1 MGVDFLA
8 NDQTG
13 SESSKFI
20 AIDFRLLPTLF
31 VSLLLLFN
39 LINLGLF
46 LSSSLFLFDD
56 PQLTVVQFQQVATA
70 GWNRHSHLFTL
81 SGESEILFRAAPTFD
96 ANQIK
101 MNIIG
106 RRKAT
111 CRANR

>member
-46 LSSSLFLFDD
+46 LFFFSFF
-56 PQLTVVQFQQVATA
+56 V
-70 GWNRHSHLFTL
+70 
-81 SGESEILFRAAPTFD
+81 
-96 ANQIK
+96 
-101 MNIIG
+101 
-106 RRKAT
+106 
-111 CRANR
+111 